1 MDFRRLYRRLSKEDK
16 AGLYITVI
24 FHLTVIIVLAIS
36 QLSTIAVKD
45 MSFMLDFSKYE
56 EKEKLEEERKFK
68 EDVSRRLDRLLGYAS
83 AQNPEEIR
91 NIAVDASSGPLKDDR
106 GTDAED
112 LYRDADRLQQELDAG
127 KMARTDENTSYSLD
141 GRKASRLSIPAYRC
155 LGGGDVT
162 VIITVDPQGNVIN
175 AKIYDEVS
183 STDRCLREF
192 AIRAARLSRFSVL
205 PPDRIDGMARQKGEI
220 VYRFIAQ

>member
-112 LYRDADRLQQELDAG
+112 LYRDADRLQQELDVREKREERQG
-127 KMARTDENTSYSLD
+127 SQRVQ
-141 GRKASRLSIPAYRC
+141 RSICRF
-155 LGGGDVT
+155 L
-162 VIITVDPQGNVIN
+162 
-175 AKIYDEVS
+175 
-183 STDRCLREF
+183 F
-192 AIRAARLSRFSVL
+192 A
-205 PPDRIDGMARQKGEI
+205 
-220 VYRFIAQ
+220 